1 MNASKAKKEASEKV
15 SCADNDWLHLLLSY
29 PKYGPNHTTFISPVN
44 NFLGMLLKRPMNATA
59 SPKGVLRHISQPC

>member
-1 MNASKAKKEASEKV
+1 MNASKAKKEASPKV
-15 SCADNDWLHLLLSY
+15 SCADNASLHLFLSY